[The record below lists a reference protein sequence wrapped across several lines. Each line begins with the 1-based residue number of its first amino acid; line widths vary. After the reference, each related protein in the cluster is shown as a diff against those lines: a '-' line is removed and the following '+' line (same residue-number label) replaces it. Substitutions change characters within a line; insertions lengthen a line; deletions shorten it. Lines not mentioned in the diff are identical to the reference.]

1 MAGGRPA
8 AGCCCFTNN
17 VRLPILILTTFC
29 VAALYST
36 LLVFNL
42 VAILDPEI
50 ELRPAPGLDS
60 LHGSSYKGYDRLK
73 RDLAD
78 RRVPSKVVRFDQST
92 EDEDEGHPILPP
104 TEKPA
109 PVTTTQAP
117 TTKKTEKPVPIFITN
132 SPETTTTKVE
142 RATTTR
148 IETTTDDVVAGEVQ
162 RSLKKLRD
170 AEEGKLESPPEKVQ
184 QEFFEKKAEP
194 LSIRLRR
201 GLLYASPG
209 IGIILGSFLT
219 INLTKKYGVRKVFTT
234 CMCQASMSIL
244 VFLYFQK
251 RSYFVLTVIR
261 FFQGV
266 LFSAVF
272 PTMGSLL
279 IQWGPLNEQLLFL
292 TVMLMFLSIGPVV
305 AFPIINYLN
314 ALEVAHEHAHY
325 IQCAVLAFLTIVWA
339 IFYRDRPQEHPWV
352 SGVELNR
359 IVAGKV
365 KELHSN
371 RALSDAYTSL
381 LKSLSAWSIWA
392 AAFGLF
398 STTAFVATYLPSFL
412 ASPDIFIVEGLGMHS
427 CLPFMLLPIACA
439 IFASLNLLFQ
449 PSTKIIRIL
458 NTLAFAIA
466 AVLIV
471 AIILIGHLQTKAGL
485 LSLLLISMLPFALA
499 IVTGF
504 GRSLTVVG
512 RVFAEQIFAMCAI
525 PFGLAFTIIPMV
537 VTYSITENKLA
548 EWMKVAMFLFFV
560 LSAVAIEFAVFG
572 RGKSASWAASSWDP
586 LAASTKMQSLALID
600 FNQDEC
606 GLYELRRI
614 EPKKIKYLDH

>member
-17 VRLPILILTTFC
+17 VRFPILILTTFC

-42 VAILDPEI
+42 VAILDPEV

-78 RRVPSKVVRFDQST
+78 RKVPSKVVRFDQST

-132 SPETTTTKVE
+132 SPETTTIKVE

-148 IETTTDDVVAGEVQ
+148 IETTTDDVVAREVQ
-162 RSLKKLRD
+162 KSLKKLRD

-194 LSIRLRR
+194 LSVRLRR

-209 IGIILGSFLT
+209 IGIILGSILT

-234 CMCQASMSIL
+234 CMCQASMAIL
-244 VFLYFQK
+244 VFLFFQK
-251 RSYFVLTVIR
+251 RSYFVLTIIR
-261 FFQGV
+261 FLQGA

-279 IQWGPLNEQLLFL
+279 IQWGPLNEQLMFL

-314 ALEVAHEHAHY
+314 ALEVAHEHVHY

-365 KELHSN
+365 KEIHSN

-398 STTAFVATYLPSFL
+398 STTAFLAIYLPSFL

-427 CLPFMLLPIACA
+427 MIPFLLLPIACA

-449 PSTKIIRIL
+449 PSTKMIRIL

-466 AVLIV
+466 AVLMV
-471 AIILIGHLQTKAGL
+471 AIILVGHLQTKAGL

-525 PFGLAFTIIPMV
+525 PFGLAFTIIPIV

-614 EPKKIKYLDH
+614 EPKK